1 MERIA
6 ESLDQFGFAE
16 SGHSLEQDVAF
27 AKNGHQDIV
36 DEIGI
41 PDDNLRNL
49 VVHTPKVRLKRIYL
63 TLKIGYRVAHWT
75 KVIAFSGTQA
85 SRNYGD
91 RDRILKFKNSV
102 SVPIIPFIKCKLES

>member
-16 SGHSLEQDVAF
+16 SGHSFEQDVAF

-41 PDDNLRNL
+41 PDDDLRNL
-49 VVHTPKVRLKRIYL
+49 LMHPPEVRLKRIHL
-63 TLKIGYRVAHWT
+63 TLNIGYGITHGT
-75 KVIAFSGTQA
+75 KVISSLELKPAGIWKSVAKPA
-85 SRNYGD
+85 SALPWIG
-91 RDRILKFKNSV
+91 
-102 SVPIIPFIKCKLES
+102 